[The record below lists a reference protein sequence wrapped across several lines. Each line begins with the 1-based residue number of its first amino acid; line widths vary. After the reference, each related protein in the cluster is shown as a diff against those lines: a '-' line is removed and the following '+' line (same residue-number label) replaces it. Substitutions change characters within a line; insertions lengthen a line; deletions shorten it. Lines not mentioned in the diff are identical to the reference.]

1 MKGWGESL
9 IIFDYFFWGGGKM
22 KKTFFV
28 IWLPVALLLGCI
40 LGLIYHSETKSER
53 VLAETNESSHIK
65 LQVKSIASDLDHVV
79 SDLIFLSEQH
89 EFHEMLE
96 STEEYSPEDLAHD
109 YLSLSLRKGTYDQI
123 RFIDEGG
130 MEIVR
135 VNYNEG
141 KPAIVP
147 DEGLQSKSHR
157 YYFKDI
163 LELGK
168 GEVFVSPLDL
178 NIEKGEIEEP
188 FKPMIR
194 FGTPVFDGQDRKR
207 GIVVLNYLA
216 GILIDNMKA
225 VSTNAQGKV
234 ILLNSEGYWLLGT
247 NPEDEWGF
255 MFEERRGKI
264 FKKVYDDEWQR
275 ISRTDSGQF
284 YSADGLFT
292 FATVHP
298 LLEGQKSSTGSM
310 EPYAA
315 SDARIGNGDY
325 YWKVVSNVPSDILT
339 QRSDE
344 LLIAFIKLYIVL
356 LVLISIGTWFVARAN
371 VRHRKAEGK
380 IRKLSLAV
388 EQSPSTVVITDTE
401 GRIEYVNPKFTQ
413 LTGYTFEEAMGQNP
427 RILKSGRTDPGE
439 YERLWDAIT
448 SGNEWRGEFC
458 NRKKNGEL
466 YWEAASI
473 SPIKDLDNVTTHY
486 LAVKEDITEHKKAED
501 ALESYAGMLEESNR
515 LKELFMDIMSHDLL
529 NPAGVVRNSS
539 EILLELEGDD
549 KKRDILEL
557 IRNSSSDLIETIKNA
572 SVYSKLESMERIEC
586 MVKDL
591 GDILKEVVLD
601 FKYQLEDKGIEVDF
615 IPEGKHPACVHPI
628 IRSVFSNL
636 ISNAIKFSPHE
647 SRIEINIQGGD
658 GESQVISVKDHG
670 QGIPEEDKK
679 HIFERFERLE
689 REKAKGTGLG
699 LAIVR
704 RTVEMHGGKV
714 WVEDNPGGGSI
725 FLVNLPL
732 DGN

>member
-1 MKGWGESL
+1 
-9 IIFDYFFWGGGKM
+9 M

-53 VLAETNESSHIK
+53 VLAETNESNHIK
-65 LQVKSIASDLDHVV
+65 LQVKSITSDLDHVV

-109 YLSLSLRKGTYDQI
+109 YLSLSLRKGIYDQI
-123 RFIDEGG
+123 RFIDGRG

-147 DEGLQSKSHR
+147 EEELQSKAYR
-157 YYFKDI
+157 YYFNDI

-216 GILIDNMKA
+216 VILIDNMKA
-225 VSTNAQGKV
+225 VSSNAQGKV
-234 ILLNSEGYWLLGT
+234 MLLNSEGYWLLGM

-255 MFEERRGKI
+255 MFEERREKI
-264 FKKVYDDEWQR
+264 FKKAYGDEWQR
-275 ISRTDSGQF
+275 ISRTDFGQF
-284 YSADGLFT
+284 YSVDGLFT
-292 FATVHP
+292 FATVYP
-298 LLEGQKSSTGSM
+298 LMEGQKSSTGSM
-310 EPYAA
+310 EPYVA
-315 SDARIGNGDY
+315 SDARIGNGNY
-325 YWKVVSNVPSDILT
+325 YWKVVSTVPPDILT

-356 LVLISIGTWFVARAN
+356 LVLISIGAWFVARAN

-388 EQSPSTVVITDTE
+388 EQSPSTVVITDT
-401 GRIEYVNPKFTQ
+401 GGSIEYVNPKFTQ
-413 LTGYTFEEAMGQNP
+413 LTGYSFEEAMGKNP
-427 RILKSGRTDPGE
+427 SILKSGRTDPGE

-448 SGNEWRGEFC
+448 SGKEWRGEFC
-458 NRKKNGEL
+458 NKKKNGEL

-473 SPIKDLDNVTTHY
+473 SPIKNSDNVTTHY
-486 LAVKEDITEHKKAED
+486 LAVKEDITEYKKAED
-501 ALESYAGMLEESNR
+501 ALENYAGMLEESNR

-539 EILLELEGDD
+539 EILLDLESDD
-549 KKRDILEL
+549 KKREILEL
-557 IRNSSSDLIETIKNA
+557 IRNSSSDLIETIRNA
-572 SVYSKLESMERIEC
+572 SVYSKLESLERIEC
-586 MVKDL
+586 MVNDL
-591 GDILKEVVLD
+591 GDILKEIIDD
-601 FKYQLEDKGIEVDF
+601 FKYQLEDKEIEIDF
-615 IPEGKHPACVHPI
+615 VAEGAHPACVHPI

-636 ISNAIKFSPHE
+636 ISNAIKYSPHG
-647 SRIEINIQGGD
+647 SRVEIDIQSGD

-714 WVEDNPGGGSI
+714 WVEDNPEGGSI